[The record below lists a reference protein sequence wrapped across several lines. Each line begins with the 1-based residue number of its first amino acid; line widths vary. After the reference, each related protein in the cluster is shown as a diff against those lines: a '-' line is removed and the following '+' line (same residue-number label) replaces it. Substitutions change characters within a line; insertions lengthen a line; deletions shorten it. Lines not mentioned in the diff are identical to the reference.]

1 MGSIFNNLLSTQCLV
16 AGFDGGRS
24 SLTSSPFNPEKHP
37 GKKRGPTGDESSP
50 TSTMLS
56 FRYVSYEPG
65 KGIIFVWTNLI
76 NTHQLQLND
85 PPSIYSI
92 SVLRYIPMKHVDD
105 MTGFMQPIL
114 VVKSHSVTLL
124 VA

>member
-1 MGSIFNNLLSTQCLV
+1 MGEDHPLPHPRSTLK
-16 AGFDGGRS
+16 
-24 SLTSSPFNPEKHP
+24 KHP

-85 PPSIYSI
+85 PPS
-92 SVLRYIPMKHVDD
+92 
-105 MTGFMQPIL
+105 
-114 VVKSHSVTLL
+114 TLKCHETSSWYDW
-124 VA
+124 